1 MKITKIAALAG
12 ITATLGLG
20 LGACGSTSPYAA
32 GKAWA
37 IQDYKNGDIARPMN
51 YGVSQK
57 VCELHAP
64 TSDPAWVAG
73 CIAGHNSMFDPAY
86 RVYPGGPDWP
96 GSAPATPDVPTA
108 PDPATP
114 ATTAA
119 PPPVAPMV
127 WACAHPNGIVVRDSG
142 SLPAQPAGGYRVTIT
157 ETDSGVP
164 GNIDP
169 TTGFQADPANG
180 SATTVLTVPPV
191 TSNPDWIA
199 VNVNGPGGQ
208 TEISCTVSAVAI
220 P

>member
-1 MKITKIAALAG
+1 MKIIRPLALAG
-12 ITATLGLG
+12 VTAALGLG
-20 LGACGSTSPYAA
+20 LAACGSTSPYAA

-96 GSAPATPDVPTA
+96 GSAPAAPDVPTA

-127 WACAHPNGIVVRDSG
+127 WACAMNGIVVRDSG

-157 ETDSGVP
+157 ETATGPGV
-164 GNIDP
+164 DP
-169 TTGFQADPANG
+169 QYPQYA
-180 SATTVLTVPPV
+180 SASTVVTVPPV
-191 TSNPDWIA
+191 TSVPDWVT
-199 VNVNGPGGQ
+199 VNAQGPADDGSI
-208 TEISCTVSAVAI
+208 TCTVSAVPI